1 VKLADTHPCLGCVG
15 VNTGFMTVSQHG
27 GSNPSPTAKIKTMK
41 PKFKL
46 TCKAGTYEADT
57 FFALIIE
64 VLKHRFWHLRTHGK
78 WMD

>member
-1 VKLADTHPCLGCVG
+1 MLL
-15 VNTGFMTVSQHG
+15 FESLFE
-27 GSNPSPTAKIKTMK
+27 GSSPSPTAKIKTMK

-57 FFALIIE
+57 FFALVIE
-64 VLKHRFWHLRTHGK
+64 VLKHRFWHLRMHGK

>member
-1 VKLADTHPCLGCVG
+1 
-15 VNTGFMTVSQHG
+15 
-27 GSNPSPTAKIKTMK
+27 MK

-46 TCKAGTYEADT
+46 ITRAGIYETNT
-57 FFALIIE
+57 FFQLVLE